1 MRSEAITDSSQTST
15 ISSRIICFTT
25 SSFNILLFPLFMS
38 CTLILSTFI
47 DGHKHIL
54 MTLLYQFPVADPGR
68 GKSPHRP
75 SIEVVNGV
83 WSPLGSRKSNDSI
96 VNLSKSKDF
105 GPPPYRCRLR
115 IWPPTEKDH
124 IKTLKRS
131 MTKKK
136 PS

>member
-1 MRSEAITDSSQTST
+1 
-15 ISSRIICFTT
+15 
-25 SSFNILLFPLFMS
+25 
-38 CTLILSTFI
+38 
-47 DGHKHIL
+47 

-68 GKSPHRP
+68 GKSGHGP

-105 GPPPYRCRLR
+105 GPPVSMSATDLA
-115 IWPPTEKDH
+115 PPTEKGQ

-131 MTKKK
+131 MIKKR
-136 PS
+136 SSENFVR